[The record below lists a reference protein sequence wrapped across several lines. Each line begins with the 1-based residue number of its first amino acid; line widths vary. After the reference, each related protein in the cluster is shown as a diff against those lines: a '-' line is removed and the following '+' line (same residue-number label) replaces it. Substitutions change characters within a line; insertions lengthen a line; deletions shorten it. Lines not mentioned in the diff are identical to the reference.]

1 MPQVIY
7 VADDE
12 KNIREL
18 IAAFLTQEGFQVR
31 TFSRGDAL
39 LAACEDALPDLVVL
53 DIMMPGTDGLSVCS
67 MLRKGSPRLPLS
79 SSPPRTVPMTVSP
92 ASPWAATTTSSN
104 PSSL

>member
-39 LAACEDALPDLVVL
+39 LAACEDALPEDRKSVV
-53 DIMMPGTDGLSVCS
+53 
-67 MLRKGSPRLPLS
+67 
-79 SSPPRTVPMTVSP
+79 
-92 ASPWAATTTSSN
+92 
-104 PSSL
+104 

>member
-31 TFSRGDAL
+31 TFSSGDSL
-39 LAACEDALPDLVVL
+39 LAACGEALPDLVVL
-53 DIMMPGTDGLSVCS
+53 DIMMPGTDGLSV
-67 MLRKGSPRLPLS
+67 
-79 SSPPRTVPMTVSP
+79 
-92 ASPWAATTTSSN
+92 
-104 PSSL
+104 

>member
-67 MLRKGSPRLPLS
+67 MLRKGSPRRHYHRL
-79 SSPPRTVPMTVSP
+79 RQGQ
-92 ASPWAATTTSSN
+92 
-104 PSSL
+104 SL